1 MKNFLLLCMLLMT
14 MLAMPTVMRAA
25 EINGIRVTTNQK
37 DNTGKAITYDFLF
50 TSEPKLTYQNVYS
63 NGEVIGQEVVITGKD
78 VKGRFG
84 EDELILSKGSFETVT
99 FVNVDP
105 SGIKPVPIE
114 DNVIVRITGSHGME
128 ISGLTDGE
136 TVSVYTLDGKQ
147 VASAKAMANGNAT
160 VAIPVGETGAVYVV
174 KTARLSFK
182 IRTK

>member
-1 MKNFLLLCMLLMT
+1 
-14 MLAMPTVMRAA
+14 MLAA
-25 EINGIRVTTNQK
+25 EVNGIRVTTNQK
-37 DNTGKAITYDFLF
+37 DNAGKAIVYDFLF

-63 NGEVIGQEVVITGKD
+63 NGEVTGQEVVITGKD

-84 EDELILSKGSFETVT
+84 QDEIILSQGTFETVT

-136 TVSVYTLDGKQ
+136 AVSVYTLDGKQ
-147 VASAKAMANGNAT
+147 VASAKAMANGYGHWMSDIAGSSSAQKGGAGLPGPILSMLKELSP
-160 VAIPVGETGAVYVV
+160 VAS
-174 KTARLSFK
+174 R
-182 IRTK
+182 